1 MRYAKI
7 RKMDISNG
15 NGIGVSL
22 FVQGCPFHCEGCF
35 NQETWNFSGGKLWT
49 EKTENQFLSLI
60 YRDYIV
66 RVSILG
72 GEPLC
77 DENVECVLNI
87 IKKIKESYPNKEIWL
102 YTGYDF
108 NTILEKGNNPTYDN
122 CWKYRLEC
130 VKNVDVVVDG
140 KFDITL
146 QDLYHEKISFAGST
160 NQRIIRV
167 RDLF

>member
-60 YRDYIV
+60 DRDYIV

-72 GEPLC
+72 
-77 DENVECVLNI
+77 
-87 IKKIKESYPNKEIWL
+87 
-102 YTGYDF
+102 
-108 NTILEKGNNPTYDN
+108 
-122 CWKYRLEC
+122 
-130 VKNVDVVVDG
+130 
-140 KFDITL
+140 
-146 QDLYHEKISFAGST
+146 
-160 NQRIIRV
+160 
-167 RDLF
+167 